1 MELAA
6 SQLPNVLKKIFNKI
20 KKTVCGKSFFDLVDV
35 NLILFIIYK
44 DDKIIVLF
52 LFLTSPVKFLNFN
65 KNLDTSL

>member
-20 KKTVCGKSFFDLVDV
+20 KKTFCGKSFFDLVDV